1 MGQGATAADRA
12 WEAIVAYLQEQAG
25 QPGSASPG
33 FVVTANLAARRELL
47 ERLPFDESF
56 PSAAGEDRDWGERA
70 ARAAVPARFVPS
82 AIILHRSGMRIGDFL
97 RQQYRYGQGA
107 ARYRSASHDRR
118 PGSPRFY
125 LGLIGAAFRTG
136 LAPGLLVVAAQL
148 ATLAGAIRESAMTR
162 LVDGLPRTRG

>member
-1 MGQGATAADRA
+1 
-12 WEAIVAYLQEQAG
+12 
-25 QPGSASPG
+25 
-33 FVVTANLAARRELL
+33 
-47 ERLPFDESF
+47 
-56 PSAAGEDRDWGERA
+56 
-70 ARAAVPARFVPS
+70 
-82 AIILHRSGMRIGDFL
+82 MRIGDFL